1 MTRVVDIRQSRYD
14 VYCGRPGTWGNRHRI
29 GKDGSRSEVIVKHR
43 RDLSRDIADGTVSL
57 EDLAA
62 LSGKRLG
69 CYCAPRPC
77 HADNLAQAADAAKAA
92 LDALARFQENGA
104 TIQAASHARELAK
117 QAVAA
122 ETRTITLEPDGTL
135 TLRIQESSGAATR
148 TAISLDGTLVS
159 SAGAA
164 R

>member
-14 VYCGRPGTWGNRHRI
+14 VYCGRGGPWGNRHRI
-29 GKDGSRSEVIVKHR
+29 GKDGNRSEVIVKHR
-43 RDLSRDIADGTVSL
+43 RDLNRDIADGTVSL

-77 HADNLAQAADAAKAA
+77 HAGNLAQAADAAKAA
-92 LDALARFQENGA
+92 LDALSRFKENGA

-122 ETRTITLEPDGTL
+122 ETRTITLETDGTL
-135 TLRIQESSGAATR
+135 TFRIQEGSGAATR
-148 TAISLDGTLVS
+148 TAIRMDGSLVS

>member
-14 VYCGRPGTWGNRHRI
+14 VYCGRGGPWGNRHRI
-29 GKDGSRSEVIVKHR
+29 GKDGNRSEVIVKHR

-92 LDALARFQENGA
+92 LDALSRFKENGA

-122 ETRTITLEPDGTL
+122 ETRTITLETDGTL
-135 TLRIQESSGAATR
+135 TFRIQEGSGAATR
-148 TAISLDGTLVS
+148 TAIRMDGSLVS

>member
-1 MTRVVDIRQSRYD
+1 MTRVVNIRESSYD
-14 VYCGRPGTWGNRHRI
+14 VYCGRGGPWGNRHRI

-43 RDLSRDIADGTVSL
+43 RDLSRDIAVGTVSL

-77 HADNLAQAADAAKAA
+77 HAGNLAQAADAAKAA
-92 LDALARFQENGA
+92 LDALARFRENGA
-104 TIQAASHARELAK
+104 TTQAASHARELAK

-135 TLRIQESSGAATR
+135 TFLMQEGSGAATR
-148 TAISLDGTLVS
+148 TTISPDGTLVPS
-159 SAGAA
+159 DGAA

>member
-1 MTRVVDIRQSRYD
+1 MIRVVNIRRSGYD
-14 VYCGRPGTWGNRHRI
+14 VDCGRPGPWGNRYRI
-29 GKDGSRSEVIVKHR
+29 GKDGSRSEVVAKHR
-43 RDLSRDIADGTVSL
+43 RDLNRDIADGTISL

-69 CYCAPRPC
+69 CYCAPQPC
-77 HADNLAQAADAAKAA
+77 HADSLAQAADAAAAA
-92 LDALARFQENGA
+92 LDALSRFRENGA

-117 QAVAA
+117 RAVAA

-135 TLRIQESSGAATR
+135 TFLMQEGSGAATR
-148 TAISLDGTLVS
+148 TAISMDGTLVP